1 MRFADVR
8 RFLEEL
14 VHGYGSFLFFTRPSA
29 NLLLVA
35 CTMLQPWVGSC
46 GLLAGAS
53 TLLCR
58 RWLGLTTVAGGLEVV
73 NGILA
78 GLLIAL
84 LFAPEWRTLALV
96 LCAGPFALLVSAWL
110 GDALKRQ
117 GLPLLS
123 GSFVIVGSGLLAV
136 GRAIALPYATPPVDT
151 AVVWLPVP
159 IHEFLRSLG
168 GAYLTRSAA
177 GGALVL
183 IALMVSSRTLVLL
196 AILAGLLSEAI
207 LVAIGIPLAGLS
219 AGAAI
224 TAAIMAAIMTGGLFT
239 TPGARAT
246 AVAMFAAAIATVASV
261 SLFNMLWFMWL
272 PSLSLPY
279 LAATWMVMYALRPER
294 GAAWARYWHAPHLP
308 ERHMD
313 RLRQREARGLSAKSV
328 ALRAPFYG
336 RWDVYQGFD
345 GHHTHQRPRQHA
357 LDFHRLVAGRS
368 HRGEGQSNDD
378 FHCFGLPVRSPAWGT
393 VVACRSDLPDNP
405 PGEVDLVN
413 CWGNFVLIA
422 IATGDYVLIAHLR
435 QGSVTVVYG
444 EYVAPGRHIGQ
455 CGSSGRS
462 PQPHIHMHVQT
473 AFDLGSPTRPFH
485 LAGAC
490 ISTGGIT
497 RYALDGIPREH
508 DRVEVHAVSPT
519 LRRGLHWPVGTRL
532 TYAVNGPGGAVI
544 RRVLEVGLT
553 PANHF
558 RLYAETGAQVLFEEA
573 DDLLAFYER
582 GGPPD
587 LLVDAIALAAGLTP
601 LIDAECEWN
610 DAPAPA
616 LLPLARGLRAI
627 RWLVPALVEADSR
640 YRREWDAATLTWRQ
654 SGTHRLIVAG
664 RPAWECMTTATLVEG
679 QGLRAI
685 TLAIGRDTVIE
696 AALIG
701 IGCRKDT
708 GIDAW
713 EKPIGDVA

>member
-1 MRFADVR
+1 MTKRFADVR
-8 RFLEEL
+8 LFLQDL

-35 CTMLQPWVGSC
+35 CTMLRPWVGMF
-46 GLLAGAS
+46 GLVAGAS

-58 RWLGLTTVAGGLEVV
+58 RWLGLTSVAGGLEVV
-73 NGILA
+73 NGVLA
-78 GLLIAL
+78 GLLIGL
-84 LFAPEWRTLALV
+84 LFAPEWRTLALA
-96 LCAGPFALLVSAWL
+96 LCAGPFAILVSAWL

-136 GRAIALPYATPPVDT
+136 GRAIALPFAIPPAAT
-151 AVVWLPVP
+151 AVDWLPMP
-159 IHEFLRSLG
+159 IHEFLRALG
-168 GAYLTRSAA
+168 GIYLTRTAA

-183 IALMVSSRTLVLL
+183 IALMLSSRTLVLL
-196 AILAGLLSEAI
+196 AILAGLLAEAI

-219 AGAAI
+219 ASSAI
-224 TAAIMAAIMTGGLFT
+224 TAAVMAAIMTGGLFT

-246 AVAMFAAAIATVASV
+246 VVAMFAAAIATLTSV
-261 SLFNMLWFMWL
+261 SLFNMLWYMWL

-294 GAAWARYWHAPHLP
+294 GAEWARYWRTPYLP
-308 ERHMD
+308 ERNMD
-313 RLRQREARGLSAKSV
+313 RLRQWEARGLSARSV

-357 LDFHRLVAGRS
+357 LDFHRLIDGRS
-368 HRGEGQSNDD
+368 HRGEGQCNQD

-393 VVACRSDLPDNP
+393 VAACRSDLPDNP
-405 PGEVDLVN
+405 PGEVDLAN

-422 IATGDYVLIAHLR
+422 VATGDYVLIAHLQ
-435 QGSVTVVYG
+435 QGSVAVVHG

-462 PQPHIHMHVQT
+462 PQPHVHMHVQT

-485 LAGAC
+485 LSGAC
-490 ISTGGIT
+490 ISSGNTT
-497 RYALDGIPREH
+497 RFALDGIPREH
-508 DRVEVHAVSPT
+508 ERVEVHAASTT
-519 LRRGLHWPVGTRL
+519 LKRGLHWPVGTRL
-532 TYAVNGPGGAVI
+532 TYSIDSTVE
-544 RRVLEVGLT
+544 RVLEVGLT

-558 RLYAETGAQVLFEEA
+558 RLFADTGAQVLFDEA
-573 DDLLAFYER
+573 DDLLALYER

-587 LLVDAIALAAGLTP
+587 SLVDAFTLAVGLTP
-601 LIDAECEWN
+601 LIDAECEWS
-610 DAPAPA
+610 DAPPPA
-616 LLPLARGLRAI
+616 LLPLPRGLRVVH
-627 RWLVPALVEADSR
+627 WLVPALVTAHSR
-640 YRREWDAATLTWRQ
+640 YRREWDAATLAWRQ
-654 SGTHRLIVAG
+654 SGTHRLIIAG
-664 RPAWECMTTATLVEG
+664 RPAWECATDATLVDG
-679 QGLRAI
+679 QGVRAI
-685 TLAIGRDTVIE
+685 SLTVGRETVIE
-696 AALIG
+696 ATLTR

-713 EKPIGDVA
+713 EEPISNVA